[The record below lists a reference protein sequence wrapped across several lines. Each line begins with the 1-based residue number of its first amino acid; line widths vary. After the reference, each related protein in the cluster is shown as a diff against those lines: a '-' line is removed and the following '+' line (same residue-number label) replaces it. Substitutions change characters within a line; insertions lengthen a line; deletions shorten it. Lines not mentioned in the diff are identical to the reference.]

1 MHSNVVKLLYW
12 LLSSSIT
19 CTHTHTH
26 TRTVAV
32 VTGLQ
37 IAIAVLGGFRKSRL
51 DQYVGCLEAS
61 LQAVVDQDM
70 NVDGLT
76 LPDNVTYPVSRPSS

>member
-1 MHSNVVKLLYW
+1 MH
-12 LLSSSIT
+12 
-19 CTHTHTH
+19 THTHIHTHIH

-51 DQYVGCLEAS
+51 EQYVGCLLAS
-61 LQAVVDQDM
+61 LQALVEGQDDM
-70 NVDGLT
+70 NIGDVT
-76 LPDNVTYPVSRPSS
+76 LPENVTYPVSRPSS

>member
-1 MHSNVVKLLYW
+1 MH
-12 LLSSSIT
+12 
-19 CTHTHTH
+19 THMHTH

-51 DQYVGCLEAS
+51 NQYVGCLEAS

-76 LPDNVTYPVSRPSS
+76 LPENVTYPVSTWTFSCNTTPSTVLHTF